1 MICPDFQRMMEQ
13 ILQGNHELYLII
25 KFLYWFNALSILPHI
40 FILPKLLNDILS
52 DILSHNIKKL

>member
-25 KFLYWFNALSILPHI
+25 KSLYWFNALSILLRI
-40 FILPKLLNDILS
+40 FIAIDLIPKIISELYHKI
-52 DILSHNIKKL
+52 

>member
-25 KFLYWFNALSILPHI
+25 KFLYWFNALSILLCI
-40 FILPKLLNDILS
+40 FIAIDLIPNIIYDILK
-52 DILSHNIKKL
+52 NIRK

>member
-25 KFLYWFNALSILPHI
+25 KF
-40 FILPKLLNDILS
+40 FILV
-52 DILSHNIKKL
+52 

>member
-40 FILPKLLNDILS
+40 FIVIDLLPKLLNDILS
-52 DILSHNIKKL
+52 DNIKKL

>member
-25 KFLYWFNALSILPHI
+25 KFFYWFNALSILPHI
-40 FILPKLLNDILS
+40 FIVIDLLPKLLNDILS
-52 DILSHNIKKL
+52 NNMKKL

>member
-25 KFLYWFNALSILPHI
+25 KFLYWFNALSILPRI
-40 FILPKLLNDILS
+40 FIAIDLIPNIIYDILK
-52 DILSHNIKKL
+52 NIRK

>member
-25 KFLYWFNALSILPHI
+25 KFLYWFNALSILLHI
-40 FILPKLLNDILS
+40 FIAIDLIPNIIYDIFLK
-52 DILSHNIKKL
+52 NIRK

>member
-25 KFLYWFNALSILPHI
+25 KFLYWFNALSILPQI

-52 DILSHNIKKL
+52 DILSDNIKKL